1 MIKNKKKI
9 IHIIYMSSYSNIG
22 IFIVTLVLYYYKIK
36 PSLTLDIINNQDL
49 FKKYTSSGYTSLFIF
64 LLIVVISQWL
74 LNVSNISSKC
84 GGSVN
89 ENIGPAGLM
98 TFFPWL
104 LIFGVLI
111 IVLTLYPG
119 FKTAFSDVVGYFFIS
134 SSANKLLTELLIDK
148 DIQEKLNVDGNITPQ
163 QKSAMQDAADAIIK
177 ICGNTSIL
185 INQMVPLN
193 FDKYWGI
200 LTPLMKQKYQNG
212 NSPETT
218 DIKNKIFDLVVTRD
232 NVGEAM
238 WFLYTGFLITSLV
251 QLNIS
256 NRGCIS
262 NPATMAKN
270 YQNFLAAEDKAEQK
284 RKEATNQVYTV
295 T

>member
-9 IHIIYMSSYSNIG
+9 IHIIYMSSYANIG
-22 IFIVTLVLYYYKIK
+22 MFSVTLILYYYKIK

-49 FKKYTSSGYTSLFIF
+49 FKKYVSSGYTSLFIF
-64 LLIVVISQWL
+64 LLIIVVSQWL
-74 LNVSNISSKC
+74 LNVSNISVKC
-84 GGSVN
+84 GGSTS

-98 TFFPWL
+98 TFFPWF

-119 FKTAFSDVVGYFFIS
+119 FKTAFSDVIGYYFVS

-148 DIQEKLNVDGNITPQ
+148 DLQEKLNVEGDVTPQ
-163 QKSAMQDAADAIIK
+163 QKNALQDAADAIIK
-177 ICGNTSIL
+177 ICGNTSVL

-200 LTPLMKQKYQNG
+200 LTPLMKPKYQNAS
-212 NSPETT
+212 SPEAI
-218 DIKNKIFDLVVTRD
+218 DMKKKIFDLVVSRD

-256 NRGCIS
+256 NRGCVS
-262 NPATMAKN
+262 NAATMQKN
-270 YQNFLAAEDKAEQK
+270 YQEFLDTEEKAEQK
-284 RKEATNQVYTV
+284 RKEATGQVFTV
-295 T
+295 S

>member
-1 MIKNKKKI
+1 
-9 IHIIYMSSYSNIG
+9 MSSYSNIG